1 MSTKNHIKPIILVL
15 ASVIALGLGRVQYGT
30 ETPLDY
36 ANNVVVF
43 IAGISHLLE
52 INSKDKDK

>member
-15 ASVIALGLGRVQYGT
+15 ASVIALGLGRVQYGR

-43 IAGISHLLE
+43 ITGISHLLE